1 MFVAGTVSLNNLTG
15 GISMIVFD
23 QENRIFTLHTLN
35 TTYQMKADRYHM
47 LLHTYYGSRIDDCDL
62 SSLIRCEGRSFSPNP
77 DEAGSNRDY
86 SLDVMP
92 QEYSTCG
99 VGDFRLPSI
108 ELELPNGSHTADLRY
123 EGFRLEKGKYTLE
136 GLPGFYCAGD
146 EAETLVILLKDFAAQ
161 VTVELYYGVFEAVD
175 LITRAVRVVNQGREK
190 VRICRCESLCLDFL
204 RSDLD
209 MITFNGHHLMER
221 CLDRGPLRPGIQSVG
236 SVRGTSSHQHN
247 PFVMLCDRDADEDMG
262 LCYGVMLLYSG
273 NFEAA
278 VECSQYENSRLVMGI
293 HPYHFCWTLNSGE
306 AFTAPE
312 AAMVC
317 STGGFGQMSRQYHR
331 AIRAHLI
338 RDPYNGRRKPVLVNN
353 WEATYFD
360 FTADSLVGIAR
371 EAAALGIELFVMD
384 DGWFGSRNDDNS
396 GLGDWQVNQKKLP
409 GGLKALVPRIKAL
422 GMKFGIWMEPE
433 MVNEDSDLYRAHPD
447 WVLHVPGRAP
457 SRGRGQLVLDFS
469 REDVRDCIYG
479 QMKEVLASAEISYIK
494 WDMNRSLTDVW
505 SAGLPARQQGE
516 VYHRYVLGVYDLLE
530 RLHHDYPHILIEGC
544 CGGGGRFDGGMLY
557 YTPQIWCS
565 DDSDAID
572 RLRIQYGTSFCYP
585 VCTMGAHV
593 SAVPNEQNGRVTPLK
608 TRGIVAMSGAFGYE
622 MDLGKC
628 TAEEKREIGSQV
640 ESFKTHYELLHH
652 GDYYR
657 LGSPFQDNAYTAWE
671 QVSPDRREAIVNV
684 MLGCTH
690 AAPPFRTL
698 RLKGL
703 HPAYQYQIDGSDALY
718 SGETLMKA
726 GYPLPQ
732 MQGDYPAFQFCLKA
746 VG

>member
-1 MFVAGTVSLNNLTG
+1 
-15 GISMIVFD
+15 MIVLD
-23 QENRIFTLHTLN
+23 QENRIFTLHTQN
-35 TTYQMKADRYHM
+35 TTYQMKADQYNV
-47 LLHTYYGSRIDDCDL
+47 LLHTYYGARIDNCDL
-62 SSLIRCEGRSFSPNP
+62 SGLIQCGDRSFSPNP
-77 DEAGSNRDY
+77 SEAGRNRDY

-123 EGFRLEKGKYTLE
+123 AGSRLEKGKYAPE
-136 GLPGFYCAGD
+136 GLPGFYSIED
-146 EAETLVILLKDFAAQ
+146 EAETLVVFLEDAAAQ
-161 VTVELYYGVFEAVD
+161 VTVELYYGVFEAFD
-175 LITRAVRVVNQGREK
+175 LITRAVRIVNQGTEE
-190 VRICRCESLCLDFL
+190 VRLCRCASLCLDFP

-236 SVRGTSSHQHN
+236 SVRGISSHQHN
-247 PFVMLCDRDADEDMG
+247 PFVMLCDRDADEDTG
-262 LCYGVMLLYSG
+262 TCYGAMLLYSG

-278 VECSQYENSRLVMGI
+278 VECSQYENSRLVVGI
-293 HPYHFCWTLNSGE
+293 HPYHFCWTLAPGGT
-306 AFTAPE
+306 FTAPE

-317 STGGFGQMSRQYHR
+317 SPNGFGEMSRQYHK
-331 AIRAHLI
+331 AIRKNLL
-338 RDPYNGRRKPVLVNN
+338 RDPYKSRRKPILVNN

-360 FTADSLVGIAR
+360 FTADRLVEIAR

-396 GLGDWQVNQKKLP
+396 GLGDWRVNLEKLP
-409 GGLKALVPRIKAL
+409 GGLEALAPRIKEL

-433 MVNEDSDLYRAHPD
+433 MVNEVSDLYRAHPD
-447 WVLHVPGRAP
+447 WILHVPGRSP
-457 SRGRGQLVLDFS
+457 SRGRGQLALDFS
-469 REDVRDCIYG
+469 RKDVRDYIYT
-479 QMKEVLASAEISYIK
+479 QMKMVLDSADISYVK

-505 SAGLPARQQGE
+505 SAGLPARRQGE

-530 RLHHDYPHILIEGC
+530 RLHCDYPHILIEGC

-565 DDSDAID
+565 DDTDAID
-572 RLRIQYGTSFCYP
+572 RLSIQYGTSFCYP

-593 SAVPNEQNGRVTPLK
+593 SAVPNEQNGRSTPLE
-608 TRGIVAMSGAFGYE
+608 TRGITAMSGAFGYE

-628 TAEEKREIGSQV
+628 TAEEKIKIQGQV
-640 ESFKTHYELLHH
+640 ERYKNHYDLIHN

-657 LGSPFQDNAYTAWE
+657 LSSPCEDSPYTAWE
-671 QVSPDRREAIVNV
+671 QVSPDRREALVNV
-684 MLGCTH
+684 VLGCTH

-703 HPAYQYQIDGSDALY
+703 NPVLQYQIDGNGSLY
-718 SGETLMKA
+718 RGEALMKA

-732 MQGDYPAFQFCLKA
+732 MQGDYLAFQIYLKA
-746 VG
+746 IE